1 MDWTNIISLI
11 LSGGVLGGLGG
22 IFYFR
27 PRLKEAKAGADKA
40 HTEAARERNEY
51 LLGRIESMERL
62 YKQQGDMLDEV
73 RQQVLELKDKA
84 MDRESV
90 ISDLKEENR
99 MLTDKVEDL
108 KAENAALSERV
119 ESLKVE
125 NASLSEKVA
134 SLVEEIRSRKKK

>member
-1 MDWTNIISLI
+1 MDWMNIISLI
-11 LSGGVLGGLGG
+11 ASGGVLGSLGG

-27 PRLKEAKAGADKA
+27 PKLKEAKAGADKA

-84 MDRESV
+84 MDREAV

-99 MLTDKVEDL
+99 ALTDKVEKL
-108 KAENAALSERV
+108 KAENAELSGKISRLEA
-119 ESLKVE
+119 E
-125 NASLSEKVA
+125 VA
-134 SLVEEIRSRKKK
+134 AYNKKKK

>member
-1 MDWTNIISLI
+1 MEGQTWTNIISLI

-27 PRLKEAKAGADKA
+27 PRLREAKAGADKA

-73 RQQVLELKDKA
+73 RQQVLELKEKA

-99 MLTDKVEDL
+99 ALTDKVEKL
-108 KAENAALSERV
+108 KAENAE
-119 ESLKVE
+119 
-125 NASLSEKVA
+125 LSEKVA
-134 SLVEEIRSRKKK
+134 RLEEEVASYRRKKK